1 MKIAGMLWIKRI
13 HSIIKKLKYLKK
25 KMDRM
30 RWEDFKKENKI
41 SICTEKWAWMH
52 RSLCNTIE
60 KIKKWITYFGAI
72 RFIDGFI

>member
-1 MKIAGMLWIKRI
+1 
-13 HSIIKKLKYLKK
+13 
-25 KMDRM
+25 M